1 MIMGILQITPQV
13 IGNRLRNGEDALE
26 LSIEKWEGK
35 VDILKSD
42 EIPVLYGTQDCALCL
57 EYLGTHKD
65 GYCINCPVYNL
76 TKQIGCQGTPYETY
90 IEILNAHKEYEEL
103 DEDEAIEQL
112 LIHAKQEVEM
122 LKSLRE

>member
-1 MIMGILQITPQV
+1 MGILQITPQV

-35 VDILKSD
+35 VDILESD
-42 EIPVLYGTQDCALCL
+42 EIPVLYGADDCALCL
-57 EYLGTHKD
+57 EYLGNFLE
-65 GYCINCPVYNL
+65 GYCKGCPVYNL
-76 TKQIGCQGTPYETY
+76 TKQTGCEGTPYEKY
-90 IEILNAHKEYEEL
+90 IGILDAHEEYDEL